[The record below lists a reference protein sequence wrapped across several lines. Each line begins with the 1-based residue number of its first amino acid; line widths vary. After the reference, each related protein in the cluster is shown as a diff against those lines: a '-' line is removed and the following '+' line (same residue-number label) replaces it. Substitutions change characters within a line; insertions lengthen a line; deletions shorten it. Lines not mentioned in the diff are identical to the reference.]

1 MKTKVLCDNEDY
13 VVEIAL
19 AAHMLL
25 VEQKTP
31 MFDLTEGEK
40 IILLA
45 LVKKQLREAGFKVDI
60 PTEYFAQ
67 VPIIEPRTFIGLA
80 EPFDVF
86 AVALNYLSTY
96 DDLSDPDDYL
106 DMLEELKELYTESEG
121 IKGVV
126 YTAIFHTPVRG
137 VKGYCAHITED
148 KLRVVF
154 WGFDDLIEN
163 DISV

>member
-1 MKTKVLCDNEDY
+1 
-13 VVEIAL
+13 
-19 AAHMLL
+19 MLL